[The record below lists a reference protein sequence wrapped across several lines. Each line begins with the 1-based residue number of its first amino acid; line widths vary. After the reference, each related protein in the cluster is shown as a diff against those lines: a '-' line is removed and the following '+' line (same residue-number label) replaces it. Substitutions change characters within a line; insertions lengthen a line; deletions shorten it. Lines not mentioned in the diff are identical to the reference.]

1 MQGAE
6 EDERQPEYVVMGG
19 TLVSEDCGL
28 ALQLNATA
36 TKVEVYYSK
45 AVNYTLM
52 ITTLTFIQAS
62 RPAPLHRL
70 PSCHLGNTCFPF
82 REPLCQQ
89 P

>member
-1 MQGAE
+1 MDLSPAAAFHWQCE
-6 EDERQPEYVVMGG
+6 QPHLPQTAPG
-19 TLVSEDCGL
+19 
-28 ALQLNATA
+28 LQLNATA